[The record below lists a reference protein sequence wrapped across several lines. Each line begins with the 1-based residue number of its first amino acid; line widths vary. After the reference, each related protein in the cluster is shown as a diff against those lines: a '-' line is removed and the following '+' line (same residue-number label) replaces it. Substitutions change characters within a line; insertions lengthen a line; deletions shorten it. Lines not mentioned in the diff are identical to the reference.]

1 MTFILPRNPVS
12 CSIKWMSC
20 YLPSGAVMRTRNQA
34 PSIKHPVLNTQH
46 CSRCL
51 VCVCV
56 LSCVRLLATPWTV
69 AHQVPLSMGFPGKNT
84 RVGCHFLL
92 QEIFPTQGS
101 SPHLLRLLHW
111 QVGSLPLMPLGK
123 PSRHRVGTQRRQP
136 EISGDPRTLPLFSQK
151 EGLSG

>member
-1 MTFILPRNPVS
+1 M
-12 CSIKWMSC
+12 
-20 YLPSGAVMRTRNQA
+20 
-34 PSIKHPVLNTQH
+34 
-46 CSRCL
+46 
-51 VCVCV
+51 CV

-84 RVGCHFLL
+84 RVGCHFLS

-101 SPHLLRLLHW
+101 SPYLLRLLHW

-123 PSRHRVGTQRRQP
+123 PSRHHVGTQRRQP

-151 EGLSG
+151 EGLSGRHSLPDLKESANALRMREAADRANGWDLYYPQN